1 MELTND
7 ENMQHVWVYDWGSE
21 TGRQLFVDFI
31 QTAIASGSVD
41 GMFADKWVRSGCVN
55 VGFGDPLNYSYPL
68 LKTAS
73 GTQRSSCTS
82 EPPPRRPRSGLADR
96 RSAQS
101 FGDRRN
107 LLETVVQDHRN
118 PVSLIVAR

>member
-41 GMFADKWVRSGCVN
+41 GMFADKWVRSRMCQWR
-55 VGFGDPLNYSYPL
+55 L
-68 LKTAS
+68 
-73 GTQRSSCTS
+73 RTS
-82 EPPPRRPRSGLADR
+82 A
-96 RSAQS
+96 
-101 FGDRRN
+101 
-107 LLETVVQDHRN
+107 
-118 PVSLIVAR
+118 